1 MIALTTHDE
10 SIRETVR
17 GELRLMIAGDSPE
30 ARTSERRLLESN
42 SAMQLAGESPLGAE
56 AVAVAR
62 EMKPQ
67 VIAVSLEEPLARGL
81 RTIEALTAALPN
93 TPVVAI
99 SNLSDR
105 DNLRRAMMAG
115 ARDYLIRPFGE
126 SEFAKTMLA
135 AYDAERKRRSAGEAA
150 EHGNAEVITIFGA
163 KGGIGRTMLA
173 CNLAVALALHCRQR
187 TVLVDLDLQFGDVG
201 LLLNIP
207 PQRTIADLLSSGEK
221 LDADLLGGY
230 LSRHDTGLMVL
241 PAPTRPED
249 GEKVQA
255 ADVRRILQL
264 LARGYDYVIVDTPR
278 ALNDNVIAALDL
290 STQVH
295 CVASDQLACL
305 KSTRLCLDMMSEWQY
320 GEDKVKL
327 VVNQA
332 HHGAGLPAEEAR
344 KAVDYPIL
352 WKVPY
357 DGELVASNQWGK
369 PFVQAHPKAAISRN
383 ITGLAEALSGIGQP
397 ARRGF
402 ISRLRGR

>member
-1 MIALTTHDE
+1 MITLTANNE
-10 SIRETVR
+10 SIRETIR

-30 ARTSERRLLESN
+30 SRTSERRLLETN
-42 SAMQLAGESPLGAE
+42 SELQLVGESPLGAE
-56 AVAVAR
+56 AVTVAR
-62 EMKPQ
+62 EMQPE

-105 DNLRRAMMAG
+105 DNLRRAMLAG
-115 ARDYLIRPFGE
+115 ARDYLIRPLGE
-126 SEFAKTMLA
+126 GEFAKAVLA
-135 AYDAERKRRSAGEAA
+135 AYDAERKRRSAGEAS
-150 EHGNAEVITIFGA
+150 EHSHAEVITIFGA

-173 CNLAVALALHCRQR
+173 CNLAVALALHCHQR
-187 TVLVDLDLQFGDVG
+187 TALIDLDLQFGDVG

-207 PQRTIADLLSSGEK
+207 PQRTVADLVSGEK

-230 LSRHDTGLMVL
+230 LSRHDSGLMVL

-264 LARGYDYVIVDTPR
+264 LARSYDYVIVDTPR
-278 ALNDNVIAALDL
+278 ALNDNVIAALDS

-295 CVASDQLACL
+295 FVASDQLACL

-320 GEDKVKL
+320 GEEKVKL

-369 PFVQAHPKAAISRN
+369 PFVQAHPNEAISRN
-383 ITGLAEALSGIGQP
+383 ITSLAEALSGIRKP